1 MLHLEVEAECEAEG
15 SAQNREKMV
24 MWYGKTSW
32 LCASMFLAAVALIP
46 NDALAAC
53 PGNTQMEMNQCAA
66 NEYRSADKELNSFYS
81 KLEKSKELV
90 SAERAWIA
98 YRDAECAYQVK
109 AVEGGSMAPLVQAS
123 CLADLT
129 KQRLKQLMNNQ
140 QN

>member
-1 MLHLEVEAECEAEG
+1 
-15 SAQNREKMV
+15 
-24 MWYGKTSW
+24 MWYGETSW